1 LVQNIDDAKA
11 RESTLDLPPVRGR
24 WPGSCFVCSEGHPH
38 GLGLRFRHTGDG
50 VVCLTTISGTFC
62 GFDGMVHGGIIST
75 LMDEA
80 AAYALFARH
89 GKLGV
94 TREMSTRFLKPVSTG
109 IELRV
114 VGRVESFAS
123 SGAEVSM
130 AIYDPKGELLAEGR
144 SSWAFPRLSRI
155 AALAGVPEA
164 VLQSFLDD
172 CQLVE

>member
-1 LVQNIDDAKA
+1 MQESNDGKN
-11 RESTLDLPPVRGR
+11 RELAHDLPPVRGR
-24 WPGSCFVCSEGHPH
+24 WPGTCFACSEGHPH
-38 GLGLRFRHTGDG
+38 GLGLRFLHTGEG
-50 VVCLTTISGTFC
+50 VVCFCTIPHSYC

-94 TREMSTRFLKPVSTG
+94 TREMNTRFLKPIPTG
-109 IELRV
+109 AELRV
-114 VGRVESFAS
+114 EGRVAIFAPPT
-123 SGAEVSM
+123 AEVSM
-130 AIYDPKGELLAEGR
+130 AIYDAAGECLAEGR
-144 SSWAFPRLSRI
+144 SFWSFPRLSRI

-172 CQLVE
+172 CQLVK